1 MKFIN
6 KDTIDLLNY
15 RIQQEQYTSKVY
27 EQMSLFL
34 QNESYLQ
41 SAKVWKK
48 FSEEELEHAEIAK
61 KYLMSFNVMP
71 ELMTIEEPMNDFIDL
86 VDIIQKTYDLEVK
99 TTEQVKD
106 LSDKAFELKDWS
118 LFSLS
123 QEFTKLQIQGMDE
136 ANTLMDLSKMTTDK
150 LILDKYIG
158 ENF

>member
-6 KDTIDLLNY
+6 KEAIALLNY

-41 SAKVWKK
+41 SAKAWKK
-48 FSEEELEHAEIAK
+48 FSEEELEHANLAK
-61 KYLMSFNVMP
+61 EYLMSFNVMP
-71 ELMTIEEPMNDFIDL
+71 ELMTIEEPMNDFKDL

-123 QEFTKLQIQGMDE
+123 QKYTEIQIEGMDE
-136 ANTLMDLSKMTTDK
+136 ANTLMDIAKMTTDK

>member
-1 MKFIN
+1 MKFI
-6 KDTIDLLNY
+6 TQEVVDLLNY
-15 RIQQEQYTSKVY
+15 RIQQEQYSSKVY

-34 QNESYLQ
+34 QNESYIN

-99 TTEQVKD
+99 VTEQVKV

-123 QEFTKLQIQGMDE
+123 QEFTELQIQGMDE
-136 ANTLMDLSKMTTDK
+136 ANTLLDVSKMTTDK

>member
-6 KDTIDLLNY
+6 EEAIALLNY

-48 FSEEELEHAEIAK
+48 FSEEELEHANLAK
-61 KYLMSFNVMP
+61 EYLMSFNVMP
-71 ELMTIEEPMNDFIDL
+71 ELMTIEEPMNDFKDL

-123 QEFTKLQIQGMDE
+123 QKYTIFQIEGMDE

>member
-6 KDTIDLLNY
+6 EEAIALLNY

-41 SAKVWKK
+41 SAKAWKK
-48 FSEEELEHAEIAK
+48 FSEEELEHANLAK
-61 KYLMSFNVMP
+61 EYLMSFNVMP
-71 ELMTIEEPMNDFIDL
+71 ELMTIEEPMNDFKDL

-123 QEFTKLQIQGMDE
+123 QKYTEIQIEGMDE

>member
-6 KDTIDLLNY
+6 KETIALLNY

-34 QNESYLQ
+34 QNESYIN

-123 QEFTKLQIQGMDE
+123 QEFTELQIQGMDE
-136 ANTLMDLSKMTTDK
+136 ANTLLDVSKMTTDK